1 MTPRRAKR
9 FQDHRVVN
17 PMVMAG
23 RERPAEHQRGGHKRD
38 GAGAANGQHQVGHNT
53 ADCLQRL
60 LTRTAVTIG
69 NDSATARIVAASC
82 EGVPPPGYVKV
93 ARLEC
98 GAPATAFGENTM
110 TKLIPR
116 LSQSTRRMLAMVAV
130 MLRPSTFTVTGSPSL
145 RPSPSAILFSKET
158 SGGPL

>member
-38 GAGAANGQHQVGHNT
+38 GAGPANGQHQVGHNT
-53 ADCLQRL
+53 ADCFERL
-60 LTRTAVTIG
+60 FYAHDGDHRERLG
-69 NDSATARIVAASC
+69 TARIVAASC
-82 EGVPPPGYVKV
+82 AGVPPPGYVRV
-93 ARLEC
+93 ARFEC
-98 GAPATAFGENTM
+98 GAPAKAFGENTI

-145 RPSPSAILFSKET
+145 RPSPSAIRFS
-158 SGGPL
+158 